1 LHKHHEQFFKRLF
14 STHDFDK
21 NSVKF
26 PTVQHQPNC
35 SDCGDF
41 AIAFATSLL
50 FNIKPDKV
58 KYEHKLMPLHLIKIL
73 GTNII
78 EHFSQDPQCNI

>member
-1 LHKHHEQFFKRLF
+1 LKRLF
-14 STHDFDK
+14 LTYDFDK

-26 PTVQHQPNC
+26 PTVQRQLNY
-35 SDCGDF
+35 SDCNVF

-58 KYEHKLMPLHLIKIL
+58 NYEHKLMRSHLIKIL
-73 GTNII
+73 KTN
-78 EHFSQDPQCNI
+78 